1 MASVISNSCGVF
13 FTRLASLVNF
23 KSEAVTNRLIRRFQQ
38 NPTTYRLIPAK
49 KPILWISVS
58 PESQFTGKVL
68 AGLNSYGLR
77 DIIGIFKICPFSLA
91 LRSQSDTSQNHTCQ
105 MLFLNQTLEVYFH
118 ELLRSTTTYGWYYF
132 QGVLFLWR
140 GNSATMARIVPY
152 AAFQFLA
159 HDQYKRLLGIHAEQK
174 HLSPDVA
181 ST

>member
-1 MASVISNSCGVF
+1 
-13 FTRLASLVNF
+13 
-23 KSEAVTNRLIRRFQQ
+23 
-38 NPTTYRLIPAK
+38 
-49 KPILWISVS
+49 
-58 PESQFTGKVL
+58 
-68 AGLNSYGLR
+68 
-77 DIIGIFKICPFSLA
+77 
-91 LRSQSDTSQNHTCQ
+91 

-118 ELLRSTTTYGWYYF
+118 ELLRSTTYGWYYF